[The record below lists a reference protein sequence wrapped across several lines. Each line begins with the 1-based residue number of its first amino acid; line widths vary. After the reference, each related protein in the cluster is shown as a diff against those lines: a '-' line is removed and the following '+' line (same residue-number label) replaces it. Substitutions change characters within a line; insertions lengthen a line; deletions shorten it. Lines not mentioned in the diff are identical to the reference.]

1 MAGGPATL
9 GIDFGTSNSA
19 AGINV
24 SGAPL
29 LLPLEAN
36 ETTLPSAVFFDFDEK
51 EIVFGRAAQYAL
63 VSGDEGR
70 YMRALKS
77 LLGTPLMR
85 ESRMLLGKRTDFIGI
100 VGSFLAEVKRRA
112 EVGAGHQFTH
122 ALSGR
127 PVRFHSADDARNA
140 QALVDLRD
148 CYAAAGFEDVRFM
161 PEPEAAA
168 LANRDALQSGDLGLI
183 VDIGGGTSDFTLFR
197 QEGDDAIQILGSHG
211 IRLGGTDFDRTLSFE
226 HVMPHFGL
234 GQQIKHAFGDKTH
247 EAPVS
252 IFADLATWQKI
263 PFLYTRETRKAAED
277 LARYAASPEVLAR
290 LVRVLEEELGHDVAF
305 AVEAGKIAAN
315 DPAATA
321 PPRIDLGIVERGLE
335 VPLPAALLAATLAEM
350 AGEIAQAGRKTVMAA
365 GHDTASVDRV
375 IFVGGSSLLNVV
387 QNAMRNVFPEAEY
400 HHGAA
405 LTAIADGL
413 ALASAQAFA

>member
-24 SGAPL
+24 SGTPL
-29 LLPLEAN
+29 LLPLEAG

-51 EIVFGRAAQYAL
+51 EIVFGRAAQSAL
-63 VSGDEGR
+63 VDGDEGR

-112 EVGAGHQFTH
+112 EAEAGRQFTH

-127 PVRFHSADDARNA
+127 PVRFHSADDGRNA

-168 LANRDALQSGDLGLI
+168 LANRTALQSGDLGLI

-197 QEGDDAIQILGSHG
+197 QDGKPWHPAGGHGFRQDAEL
-211 IRLGGTDFDRTLSFE
+211 RARNATFR
-226 HVMPHFGL
+226 PR
-234 GQQIKHAFGDKTH
+234 
-247 EAPVS
+247 P
-252 IFADLATWQKI
+252 ADQ
-263 PFLYTRETRKAAED
+263 TR
-277 LARYAASPEVLAR
+277 
-290 LVRVLEEELGHDVAF
+290 
-305 AVEAGKIAAN
+305 IW
-315 DPAATA
+315 
-321 PPRIDLGIVERGLE
+321 
-335 VPLPAALLAATLAEM
+335 
-350 AGEIAQAGRKTVMAA
+350 
-365 GHDTASVDRV
+365 
-375 IFVGGSSLLNVV
+375 
-387 QNAMRNVFPEAEY
+387 
-400 HHGAA
+400 
-405 LTAIADGL
+405 
-413 ALASAQAFA
+413 